1 MRLLTV
7 TTEQTTEAVKSDGT
21 VDKLMEITKS
31 PVFYIV
37 IGAIV
42 LLIIVY
48 YLYRRFVKAGP
59 GKVVVITRKGKPFK
73 LLREGD
79 QKYFMVPFVDSLGA
93 TISLNEDSF
102 TSDKLYINNGPEHL
116 YKIDYSLDYKVV
128 DPELFYKKMQNFKDN
143 AETQINSDLRA
154 FADNGNVSK
163 IINEYRT
170 YNDKILSVVH
180 DSITPFGVES
190 IAFRVNYISTS
201 V

>member
-7 TTEQTTEAVKSDGT
+7 TTEQTTEAVQSDGT
-21 VDKLMEITKS
+21 VDKFMEITKS

-37 IGAIV
+37 IGVIV
-42 LLIIVY
+42 LLVIAF

-59 GKVVVITRKGKPFK
+59 GKVVVITKNGNISK

-79 QKYFMVPFVDSLGA
+79 PKYFMVPFVDSLGA

-116 YKIDYSLDYKVV
+116 YKINYSLDYKVV
-128 DPELFYKKMQNFKDN
+128 DPELFYKHMQNFKDN
-143 AETQINSDLRA
+143 AEIQINSVLRA
-154 FADNGNVSK
+154 YADNGNVSK
-163 IINEYRT
+163 IINDYRV
-170 YNDKILSVVH
+170 YKDEILSKVCE
-180 DSITPFGVES
+180 SLASFGVES

>member
-116 YKIDYSLDYKVV
+116 YKINYSLDYKVV